1 MRQAFLKLFLTLFLA
16 SFLFSIPASAA
27 TPARSKAKS
36 RSHARRQAL
45 VHKPARKSVRRRNVS
60 YVTPRHTASRLHA
73 RHHLYSNPYTSPT
86 FADST
91 AGDSVDGEDLVVR
104 RAAVQALGPYN
115 GTVVVVD
122 PANGR
127 VLSMVNQKLALTG
140 GFQPCSTIKLVAAVA
155 GLSEG
160 AITPETSIR
169 LTRRRSFDLTDA
181 LAHSNNFYFASIGDR
196 LGFEK
201 IEYYARLMGLGEK
214 AGWNIAGEEP
224 GTLPSEEPK
233 EGMGMMTSFGSGI
246 YLTPLQ
252 LASLVSVFAN
262 GGTLYYLQYPKSEQE
277 IASFQP
283 KVKRQ
288 LDIARYLPE
297 IKPGMNDAVEFGT
310 ARRANYDPTEPIYGK
325 TGTCSDTRTPTHL
338 GWFGSFNEAGDRKLV
353 VAVLLTG
360 GRPINGP
367 VASGIAGQVYKI
379 LGEQNYFGSQQT
391 ALSAAPLLATM
402 SCCQ

>member
-1 MRQAFLKLFLTLFLA
+1 MRLVHIRVLLTLFVA
-16 SFLFSIPASAA
+16 SLLTSIPASAA
-27 TPARSKAKS
+27 IRKSKAKS
-36 RSHARRQAL
+36 RSRAQKVAL
-45 VHKPARKSVRRRNVS
+45 VHKHGRRSSRYRNVS
-60 YVTPRHTASRLHA
+60 YVVPRHTASRLHA
-73 RHHLYSNPYTSPT
+73 RHLVYSNPYTSPT

-91 AGDSVDGEDLVVR
+91 IGDSVDGEDLVVR

-122 PANGR
+122 PATGR
-127 VLSMVNQKLALTG
+127 VLTMVNQKLALSG

-160 AITPETSIR
+160 VITPETSIR
-169 LTRRRSFDLTDA
+169 LSRRKSFDLTDA
-181 LAHSNNFYFASIGDR
+181 LAHSNNFYFATIGDK

-201 IEYYARLMGLGEK
+201 VQHYARMMGLGEK
-214 AGWNIAGEEP
+214 AGWNISGEEA
-224 GTLPSEEPK
+224 GTLPAEEPK

-277 IASFQP
+277 IANFQP
-283 KVKRQ
+283 RVKRQ
-288 LDIARYLPE
+288 LDVAKFLPQ

-310 ARRANYDPTEPIYGK
+310 ARRANYDPAQPIYGK

-338 GWFGSFNEAGDRKLV
+338 GWFGSFNEVGDRKLV

-367 VASGIAGQVYKI
+367 RASGVAGQVYKI
-379 LGEQNYFGSQQT
+379 LSDQNYFGPQQT
-391 ALSAAPLLATM
+391 ASWEAPLLATM
-402 SCCQ
+402 GCCQ

>member
-1 MRQAFLKLFLTLFLA
+1 LTLFLA
-16 SFLFSIPASAA
+16 SFLISIPASAA
-27 TPARSKAKS
+27 TRKSKAKS
-36 RSHARRQAL
+36 RGHAHQQAVL
-45 VHKPARKSVRRRNVS
+45 HKHVRRSGRYRNVS
-60 YVTPRHTASRLHA
+60 YVVPSHTASQLHS

-91 AGDSVDGEDLVVR
+91 SGDSVDGEDLVVR

-122 PANGR
+122 PSNGR
-127 VLSMVNQKLALTG
+127 VLSMVNQKLALSA

-160 AITPETSIR
+160 AITPETTIR
-169 LTRRRSFDLTDA
+169 LTRRKSFDLTDA
-181 LAHSNNFYFASIGDR
+181 LAHSNNLYFASIGDK

-201 IEYYARLMGLGEK
+201 IERYARLMGLGEK

-224 GTLPSEEPK
+224 GTLPAEEPK

-262 GGTLYYLQYPKSEQE
+262 GGTLYYLQYPKSPEE

-288 LDIARYLPE
+288 LDVAKYLPE

-310 ARRANYDPTEPIYGK
+310 ARRANYNPSQPIYGK

-338 GWFGSFNEAGDRKLV
+338 GWFGSFNEVGERKLV

-360 GRPINGP
+360 GGSVNGP
-367 VASGIAGQVYKI
+367 RASGVAGQVYKI
-379 LGEQNYFGSQQT
+379 LGEQNYFGPQQT
-391 ALSAAPLLATM
+391 ASGGAPLLATM

>member
-1 MRQAFLKLFLTLFLA
+1 MRQVFLKISLTLFLA
-16 SFLFSIPASAA
+16 SVLIAIPVSAA
-27 TPARSKAKS
+27 TRRGKAKS
-36 RSHARRQAL
+36 RGRTHRQAL
-45 VHKPARKSVRRRNVS
+45 VRTPAQKSGHYRNVNH
-60 YVTPRHTASRLHA
+60 VAPQHTGSRLHA
-73 RHHLYSNPYTSPT
+73 RRHVYSNPYTSPT

-91 AGDSVDGEDLVVR
+91 EGDSVDGEDLVVR

-122 PANGR
+122 PSNGR
-127 VLSMVNQKLALTG
+127 VLTMVNQKLALAG

-160 AITPETSIR
+160 VITPETSIR
-169 LTRRRSFDLTDA
+169 LSRRRTFDLTDA
-181 LAHSNNFYFASIGDR
+181 LAHSNNNYFASIGDK
-196 LGFEK
+196 LGFDK
-201 IEYYARLMGLGEK
+201 IAYYARLMGLGEK

-224 GTLPSEEPK
+224 GTLPAEAPK

-262 GGTLYYLQYPKSEQE
+262 GGTLYYLQYPKSQEE

-288 LDIARYLPE
+288 LDVARYVPE

-310 ARRANYDPTEPIYGK
+310 ARRANYDPSQPIYGK

-338 GWFGSFNEAGDRKLV
+338 GWFGSFNEVGNRKLV

-379 LGEQNYFGSQQT
+379 LGEQNYFGPQQT
-391 ALSAAPLLATM
+391 ASARMPLLATM

>member
-1 MRQAFLKLFLTLFLA
+1 MRLVSFKLLLTLLVA
-16 SFLFSIPASAA
+16 SFLISSPVSAA
-27 TPARSKAKS
+27 IHKRRTKS
-36 RSHARRQAL
+36 RSRVHHQLVAHRRAGRSGRY
-45 VHKPARKSVRRRNVS
+45 HNVS
-60 YVTPRHTASRLHA
+60 YVVPGHTASRLHS
-73 RHHLYSNPYTSPT
+73 RHRILSNPYTSPT

-91 AGDSVDGEDLVVR
+91 VGDSVDGEDLVVR

-122 PANGR
+122 PSNGR
-127 VLSMVNQKLALTG
+127 VLTMVNQKLALSG
-140 GFQPCSTIKLVAAVA
+140 GFQPCSTIKLVTAVA

-160 AITPETSIR
+160 VITPETSIR
-169 LTRRRSFDLTDA
+169 LSRRKSFDLTDA
-181 LAHSNNFYFASIGDR
+181 LAHSNNFYFATVGDK

-201 IEYYARLMGLGEK
+201 VQHYASLMGLGEK
-214 AGWNIAGEEP
+214 AGWNIAGEEA
-224 GTLPSEEPK
+224 GTLPTEEPK

-262 GGTLYYLQYPKSEQE
+262 GGTLFYLQYPKSEQE

-288 LDIARYLPE
+288 LDIAKFLPQ

-310 ARRANYDPTEPIYGK
+310 ARRANYDPTASIYGK
-325 TGTCSDTRTPTHL
+325 TGTCSDTRSPTHL
-338 GWFGSFNEAGDRKLV
+338 GWFGSFNEVGDRKLV

-379 LGEQNYFGSQQT
+379 LGEQNYFGPQQT
-391 ALSAAPLLATM
+391 ASGSVPLLATM

>member
-1 MRQAFLKLFLTLFLA
+1 LA
-16 SFLFSIPASAA
+16 LA
-27 TPARSKAKS
+27 
-36 RSHARRQAL
+36 HQL
-45 VHKPARKSVRRRNVS
+45 ARKSGRHRNVR
-60 YVTPRHTASRLHA
+60 YVAPRHTASRLHA

-91 AGDSVDGEDLVVR
+91 VGDSVDGEDLVVR

-122 PANGR
+122 PSNGR
-127 VLSMVNQKLALTG
+127 VLTMVNQKLALAG

-160 AITPETSIR
+160 VITPETSVR
-169 LTRRRSFDLTDA
+169 LSRRKSFDLTDA
-181 LAHSNNFYFASIGDR
+181 LAHSNNYYFATIGDR

-201 IEYYARLMGLGEK
+201 IQHYARLMGLGER

-224 GTLPSEEPK
+224 GTLPAEEPK

-262 GGTLYYLQYPKSEQE
+262 GGTLYYLQYPKSQQE
-277 IASFQP
+277 IDSFQP

-288 LDIARYLPE
+288 LDVARYLPQ

-310 ARRANYDPTEPIYGK
+310 ARRANYDPLQPIYGK

-338 GWFGSFNEAGDRKLV
+338 GWFGSFNEVGDRKLV

-379 LGEQNYFGSQQT
+379 LGEQNYFGPQQT
-391 ALSAAPLLATM
+391 ASSEAPLLATM